1 MANFD
6 NIKDK
11 GLLSS
16 RGMDLLRTRQ
26 ERMKTK
32 SVQEVRVIEKIA
44 QDQKEI
50 EKIMQ
55 NVGNNFEANLD
66 DLGRLS
72 SRIEEYKKLL
82 SQLEKGR
89 TFSADKQFKS
99 GMRTAMS
106 SRALHEDI
114 GQVSR
119 SPNTFSSALEIAK
132 NMTTAEIQSELERNK
147 QLASRQS
154 SRISETAQDVKGN
167 EAKLETQLRTREKAI
182 QQAGMYQSAL
192 GTQKKLGLD
201 MESRYFNAYDVT
213 QKAIKERA
221 REDISKGVAENRF
234 GDRSQVEEKLSQ
246 ATERLISTFEKFNSI
261 VDKSSKEAAELANE
275 FDKAQ
280 KEVDQHKMV
289 RDEMNR
295 SGGGGGGG
303 GGLQTG
309 MSMMGNLGTLGVTGA
324 NMYRYIQITSE
335 LQKMQNSVGFAQVQN
350 TRFQDQYD
358 AGRGNMSAFRRVT
371 TDQAGLEAAFGTE
384 MGEREGIAAGV
395 QAVGRGGQAAGALK
409 DSVDPAKDIVRTVKR
424 LWGGA
429 TEGGA
434 LSAGANML
442 LGAAADASPA
452 IGAAGQDIT
461 AYLKKIPQE
470 QTALQS
476 QSLYRQLQDTIN
488 QIGDASMQQARD
500 VLLDTTMATRGMGAG
515 RREGVVSALTD
526 PQNRQRL
533 AKDTGMS
540 NEEIASATRTG
551 VSALGS
557 QFKGIADIR
566 SAGQLSRAGYFED
579 PNQMLQARG
588 MLSNVG
594 GGSQKDL
601 ETIMKNAVANGMDSS
616 KNIMDMVSGVTA
628 LSENGASLGIDM
640 VSGVTEMLG
649 RSIDSLRGAGVD
661 KNMATTAAQ
670 RGMGVID
677 ATASDSS
684 LSLHNVVEMARI
696 GQEFGDLS
704 YREKQRV
711 SRMTPTEIAQL
722 QAAKAESPEAYEELG
737 IKLGIPK
744 SIMDEKGALDKVRDI
759 TAQQTIFSRTG
770 GIGQGNNAEG
780 VDRTKAIYDKVTKFG
795 YESLDAEDR
804 RFYNMSAGNS
814 ADAELPLLGPGAAN
828 KENLATGPVG
838 ARTTS
843 GELDK
848 TATAISD
855 ARMFSDGARRI
866 EKAAGGFDNLGK
878 KLELLASKLDPA
890 TMAEATRN
898 AAEEHGFS
906 KGQFDAT
913 IKPFTTAVDTVADG
927 LLKLS
932 SVIEKINNK
941 FGDKLPPGASDL
953 LKNIN
958 PRQGRK

>member
-6 NIKDK
+6 DIKDK

-55 NVGNNFEANLD
+55 NVGSNFEANLD

-89 TFSADKQFKS
+89 TFGADKQFKS

-114 GQVSR
+114 SHTAR

-132 NMTTAEIQSELERNK
+132 NLTTAEIQSELDRNK
-147 QLASRQS
+147 QLAARQS
-154 SRISETAQDVKGN
+154 SRIAETSEDVKGN
-167 EAKLETQLRTREKAI
+167 EAKLENQLRTREKAI
-182 QQAGMYQSAL
+182 SQAGMYQAALSA
-192 GTQKKLGLD
+192 QKKMGLD
-201 MESRYFNAYDVT
+201 MESRYFNAYEVT
-213 QKAIKERA
+213 QKAIKERT
-221 REDISKGVAENRF
+221 RDDIKQGVDDNRF
-234 GDRSQVEEKLSQ
+234 GSKAEVEENLAK
-246 ATERLISTFEKFNSI
+246 ATERLITTFEKFNAV

-275 FDKAQ
+275 FDRAER
-280 KEVDQHKMV
+280 EVDQHKMV
-289 RDEMNR
+289 LSEMGR
-295 SGGGGGGG
+295 GGGGGG

-409 DSVDPAKDIVRTVKR
+409 DSVDPAKDIGRSIKR

-434 LSAGANML
+434 LGAGANML

-557 QFKGIADIR
+557 QFKGIVDIR

-704 YREKQRV
+704 PREKQRV

-941 FGDKLPPGASDL
+941 FGDKLPAGASDL